1 MAAKEGNLGARLVEW
16 RRTFRRQAAGSL
28 LLLLAVAVF
37 LGVSLAQ
44 SFDRYQVAADDDLE
58 NLTLNLERYLF
69 TRLQAA
75 DLVLQSAAQSFAL
88 MSAAGPVSETEFNA
102 ALFELQ
108 KRLPDAPALRAADHT
123 GLVLYGGGVDP
134 AQRLSVER
142 RQFFQEAKS
151 SSTMVLGLPLKS
163 RITGRWVLPLA
174 QQLRDHRNAFAGVV
188 YINLDLEE
196 LNGFFGSLKLGA
208 QGVITLFNAR
218 REVLLRLPAAPMA
231 QDEQPVRVA
240 APEVLNSL
248 ASGKPADRFRT
259 RSSID
264 GVLRAVMYRQ
274 VGGYSVFILAGL
286 AEADFRAPWYREL
299 AITVAFWLVLA
310 CALCLLLVQQ
320 YRSGRGQL
328 RALRLLQEAKEQ
340 AVRANDSKSLF
351 LANISHE
358 IRTPLNGVL
367 GFAQIGYRDP
377 SVAPEARQKF
387 ARILE
392 SGKLLQG
399 ILNDV
404 LDMSK
409 IEAGKLLLDPTP
421 TMLRPA
427 LERAVDLVRG
437 FARDKGIALCLMV
450 DRRVPEVIVVDP
462 LRLGQILLNL
472 LSNAVKFTASGQVD
486 VTVGVSGDKL
496 VINVRDS
503 GLGMSEEQ
511 ISRLFMAFEQ
521 ADRST
526 TRRYGGTGL
535 GLAITKRLVEMMN
548 GSIVVTSHLG
558 AGSTFSIRLPLAR
571 STLTSVEPE
580 GPVGTGAEPVDAGT
594 MLQPQRGEREE
605 TAGRLPHSRLDGMRV
620 LVAEDNPV
628 NQIVIES
635 MLSMEGAS
643 AEVVA
648 DGYEAIDRVAAQ
660 LDPKYNAV
668 LLDVMMPGIDGYETA
683 RRIHSLDAELPIIGQ
698 TGHALAEDRTHCIEA
713 GMVERVTKP
722 LDADELVSVLL
733 KHSRQV

>member
-1 MAAKEGNLGARLVEW
+1 M
-16 RRTFRRQAAGSL
+16 

-264 GVLRAVMYRQ
+264 SVLRAVMYRQ

-286 AEADFRAPWYREL
+286 AEADFRAPGTGSWRSR
-299 AITVAFWLVLA
+299 W
-310 CALCLLLVQQ
+310 
-320 YRSGRGQL
+320 RSGSFWRVRSVCCWCSSTGRGAASCGRCGCSRRPRSRRCGPMTRSRCSWPTSAMRSARPSTACWASRRSATAIRRSL
-328 RALRLLQEAKEQ
+328 R
-340 AVRANDSKSLF
+340 
-351 LANISHE
+351 
-358 IRTPLNGVL
+358 
-367 GFAQIGYRDP
+367 
-377 SVAPEARQKF
+377 
-387 ARILE
+387 
-392 SGKLLQG
+392 
-399 ILNDV
+399 
-404 LDMSK
+404 
-409 IEAGKLLLDPTP
+409 
-421 TMLRPA
+421 
-427 LERAVDLVRG
+427 
-437 FARDKGIALCLMV
+437 
-450 DRRVPEVIVVDP
+450 RR
-462 LRLGQILLNL
+462 
-472 LSNAVKFTASGQVD
+472 
-486 VTVGVSGDKL
+486 
-496 VINVRDS
+496 
-503 GLGMSEEQ
+503 
-511 ISRLFMAFEQ
+511 
-521 ADRST
+521 
-526 TRRYGGTGL
+526 
-535 GLAITKRLVEMMN
+535 
-548 GSIVVTSHLG
+548 
-558 AGSTFSIRLPLAR
+558 AR
-571 STLTSVEPE
+571 S
-580 GPVGTGAEPVDAGT
+580 
-594 MLQPQRGEREE
+594 
-605 TAGRLPHSRLDGMRV
+605 SR
-620 LVAEDNPV
+620 
-628 NQIVIES
+628 
-635 MLSMEGAS
+635 AS
-643 AEVVA
+643 SSPASCCRA
-648 DGYEAIDRVAAQ
+648 F
-660 LDPKYNAV
+660 
-668 LLDVMMPGIDGYETA
+668 
-683 RRIHSLDAELPIIGQ
+683 
-698 TGHALAEDRTHCIEA
+698 
-713 GMVERVTKP
+713 
-722 LDADELVSVLL
+722 
-733 KHSRQV
+733 